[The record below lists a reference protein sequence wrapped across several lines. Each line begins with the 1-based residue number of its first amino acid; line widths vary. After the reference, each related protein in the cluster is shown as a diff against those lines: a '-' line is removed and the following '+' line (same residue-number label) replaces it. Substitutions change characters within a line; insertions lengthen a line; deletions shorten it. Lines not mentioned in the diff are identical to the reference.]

1 MVHGRVFIS
10 HNRLDVTIDLEEE
23 DEIRSVCADFMQVVG
38 PEIFLPAEVIIS
50 VSLDNVNFTEL
61 THLKKHCV

>member
-1 MVHGRVFIS
+1 MTDGIRGGWTNVDGAWQGFIS

-50 VSLDNVNFTEL
+50 VSLQE
-61 THLKKHCV
+61 